1 MTQHIPA
8 RRASSALRV
17 RTRIRTR
24 DQRWLYLLP
33 AAIFLGALA
42 LYPLVQLVRLAISD
56 VQIRQLNGEWSFVG
70 FANIME
76 GVASGALTGSLGRTL
91 VFVAIVTLLGLV
103 GGVAAAIALR
113 GNTAYSVALLALM
126 VFIWALPPVVN
137 GSVWKF
143 LLADDG
149 LINIAV
155 RGLGG
160 TTVPFLYDERY
171 ALISVAVVNAW
182 AVIPF
187 NTLVFRAGIMAIPT
201 ELFEAAQ
208 LDGARPRQEFW
219 SIILPSLRPT
229 TLVLAVLTVVY
240 AFRSFDFVYVMT
252 RGGPGVSTQTL
263 PYLSFQQAFVGY
275 DFSAGAATALV
286 TVGLVVVLA
295 LVYSRSVL
303 KEESE

>member
-1 MTQHIPA
+1 MPSSTSV
-8 RRASSALRV
+8 RRASATSTPWRGS
-17 RTRIRTR
+17 RIR
-24 DQRWLYLLP
+24 DPRWLSLVP
-33 AAIFLGALA
+33 AALFLGALA
-42 LYPLVQLVRLAISD
+42 LFPLVQLVRLAVSD
-56 VQIRQLNGEWSFVG
+56 VQIRQLNGDWDFIG
-70 FANIME
+70 LANFAE
-76 GVASGALTGSLGRTL
+76 GLGSGALSGSLGRTL
-91 VFVAIVTLLGLV
+91 VFVAIVTALGLA
-103 GGVAAAIALR
+103 GGVAAAVALR
-113 GNTAYSVALLALM
+113 GNTVYSVALLALM

-149 LINIAV
+149 LVNVAV
-155 RGLGG
+155 RALGG
-160 TTVPFLYDERY
+160 TTIPFLYDERF

-187 NTLVFRAGIMAIPT
+187 NTLVFRAGIMAIPE

-219 SIILPSLRPT
+219 SIILPSLKPT
-229 TLVLAVLTVVY
+229 TLVLAVLTIVY